1 MKYQRYQYFIFLLK
15 MGQFEEVIGKLK
27 QKLKISLFQHELKA
41 QGQVCNFIPLRS
53 LREEEAVL

>member
-1 MKYQRYQYFIFLLK
+1 

-53 LREEEAVL
+53 LREEEVVL